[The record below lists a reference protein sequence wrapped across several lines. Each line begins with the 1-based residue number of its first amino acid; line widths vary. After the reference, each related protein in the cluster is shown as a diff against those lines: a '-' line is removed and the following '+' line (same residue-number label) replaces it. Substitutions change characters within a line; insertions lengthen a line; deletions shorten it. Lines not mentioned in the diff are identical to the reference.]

1 MQLKSTFA
9 EKGSEISG
17 QPIKTAL
24 GYMQSLIVYNLEGWN
39 WKDLLIKNY
48 NNGLQR
54 KSKYITFS
62 SRVLSAAILC
72 I

>member
-9 EKGSEISG
+9 EKGSENPG

-24 GYMQSLIVYNLEGWN
+24 GYMQSLIVYNLKGWN
-39 WKDLLIKNY
+39 WQDLLIKNY
-48 NNGLQR
+48 NDGLQG

-62 SRVLSAAILC
+62 SRVLWTAILC